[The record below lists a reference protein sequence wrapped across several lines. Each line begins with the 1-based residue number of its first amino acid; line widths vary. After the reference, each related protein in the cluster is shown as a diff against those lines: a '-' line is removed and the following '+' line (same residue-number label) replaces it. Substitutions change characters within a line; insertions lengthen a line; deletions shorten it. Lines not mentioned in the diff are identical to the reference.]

1 MKSIIDIR
9 NELWQKQPDF
19 RLQRALARIDR
30 AITNLDRAQAY
41 LADIKGAEDI
51 RKSIIELLL

>member
-9 NELWQKQPDF
+9 NELRSKQPDF